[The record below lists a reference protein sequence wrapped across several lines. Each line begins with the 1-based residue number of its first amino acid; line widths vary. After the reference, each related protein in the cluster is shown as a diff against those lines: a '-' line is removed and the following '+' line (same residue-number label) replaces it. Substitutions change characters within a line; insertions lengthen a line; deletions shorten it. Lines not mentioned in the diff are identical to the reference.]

1 MPEPLQLESYQEQLR
16 RLLPT
21 LRERYS
27 VGSLEIFGSD
37 ARHEQQ
43 SDSDLDVLVTFS
55 ETPGLLKFVA
65 LENYLSDTL
74 GIKVNLVMRNALK
87 PRIGEQILKEAVA
100 I

>member
-1 MPEPLQLESYQEQLR
+1 MPELLQLESYQEQLR

-27 VGSLEIFGSD
+27 VGSLEIFGSY

-74 GIKVNLVMRNALK
+74 GIKVDLVMRNALK